1 MTYKLLLWDFD
12 GTLADT
18 LTLALGIYNRVAQ
31 EKGFVRVDDPHA
43 VRGMSTTEFLT
54 AHRIPAYRVP
64 QLFAIFLSELRARAT
79 SISLQPGIAQILPE
93 ICSIGVRQGIVSSN
107 STRTIELCLQA
118 NAADHHFEA
127 VHGTSRLP
135 GKERGIRNAVR
146 KLRLPLREVL
156 YVGDEIRDIQAAR
169 AAGID
174 IAAVTWGMNAETA
187 LASQHPNYLISTPN
201 EILQLLR
208 DNCQKS

>member
-43 VRGMSTTEFLT
+43 VRDMSTAEFLA
-54 AHRIPAYRVP
+54 AHRIPAHRIP
-64 QLFAIFLSELRARAT
+64 QLFAIFLTEIRARAT
-79 SISLQPGIAQILPE
+79 FIGLQPGIAQVLPE

-107 STRTIELCLQA
+107 STRTIECCLKA
-118 NAADHHFEA
+118 NAAAHHFHSI
-127 VHGTSRLP
+127 HGTSRLL

-146 KLRLPLREVL
+146 KLRLPLSDVL

-174 IAAVTWGMNAETA
+174 IAAVTWGMNAQNA
-187 LASQHPNYLISTPN
+187 LASHQPNYLISNPN
-201 EILQLLR
+201 QLL
-208 DNCQKS
+208 DLLNDG

>member
-18 LTLALGIYNRVAQ
+18 LTLALGIYNRVAL
-31 EKGFVRVDDPHA
+31 EKGFVRIDDPLA
-43 VRGMSTTEFLT
+43 VRQMSTSEFLA
-54 AHRIPAYRVP
+54 AHRIPASRIP
-64 QLFAIFLSELRARAT
+64 QLFTIFLTEIRARAT
-79 SISLQPGIAQILPE
+79 SINLQPGIAQLLPE
-93 ICSIGVRQGIVSSN
+93 IGGRGIRQGIVSSN
-107 STRTIELCLQA
+107 STRTIECCLEA
-118 NAADHHFEA
+118 NAAAHHFSSI
-127 VHGTSRLP
+127 HGTSRLL

-146 KLRLPLREVL
+146 KLRLPLRDVL
-156 YVGDEIRDIQAAR
+156 YVGDEIRDIHAAQ

-201 EILQLLR
+201 QLL
-208 DNCQKS
+208 DLLNDG